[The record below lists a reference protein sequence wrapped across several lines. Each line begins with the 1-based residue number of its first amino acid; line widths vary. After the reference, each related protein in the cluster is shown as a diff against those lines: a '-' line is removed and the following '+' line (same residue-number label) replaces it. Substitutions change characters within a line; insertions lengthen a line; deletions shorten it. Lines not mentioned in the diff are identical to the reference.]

1 MININGKEWNELKL
15 KDIETFLSEL
25 EDDETFFLEFKE
37 EEIRQ
42 TQITKELS
50 AFANSYGGYL
60 FLGVEDKT
68 KKIVGCTDKWSELR
82 INTTICNGISPTP
95 QFDIKTFKLN
105 NSKKLFVIKVEEGF
119 FPPYITN
126 EGYIYH
132 RVSSSSDRVKD
143 SNTLNNLYEKKK
155 DNIKKIE
162 QKIYIPDISGQL
174 PDNLCGYIDLGFSLL
189 TKDLERTK
197 ELVRHADLK
206 KLNDILKEEGQP
218 YSISKVGFSIS
229 ITVGTRSVSRGDNPV
244 LANAGLSNFM
254 EILPDGSFRCRII
267 IIAEKNSSIASTS
280 HISLI
285 QTLYARIYES
295 IFGENFSK
303 SFIQADRYE
312 KLVVIKQ
319 FQPKIMVKKG
329 DAYESVVNE
338 YFNNHLVKYGNNIIV
353 NNNRVPLTGFLTLD
367 KKIFELNGIEFTTE
381 KIYEQLFYTSY
392 LTLGYIDRFP
402 SLSESDE

>member
-95 QFDIKTFKLN
+95 QFDIKTFKLK
-105 NSKKLFVIKVEEGF
+105 NSKKLYVIKVEEGF

-155 DNIKKIE
+155 DNIKKTE

-174 PDNLCGYIDLGFSLL
+174 PDNFCGYIDLGFSLI
-189 TKDLERTK
+189 TRDLERTK
-197 ELVRHADLK
+197 EVVRHADLNK
-206 KLNDILKEEGQP
+206 ISDILKENGEP

-229 ITVGTRSVSRGDNPV
+229 ITVGTRSISRGGNSILP
-244 LANAGLSNFM
+244 NAGLSNFM
-254 EILPDGSFRCRII
+254 EILPDGSFRCRVII
-267 IIAEKNSSIASTS
+267 VAEKNSSIASTS
-280 HISLI
+280 HVTLI
-285 QTLYARIYES
+285 QTLYSKIYES
-295 IFGENFSK
+295 IFGEDFSK
-303 SFIQADRYE
+303 CFIQADRYE
-312 KLVVIKQ
+312 KLIVIKQ
-319 FQPKIMVKKG
+319 FQPKIMVKNG
-329 DAYESVVNE
+329 DVYESIVNE
-338 YFNNHLVKYGNNIIV
+338 YFNNHLIKYGNNIIV
-353 NNNRVPLTGFLTLD
+353 NSNRVPFTGFLTLD
-367 KKIFELNGIEFTTE
+367 KNIFELNGIEFTT
-381 KIYEQLFYTSY
+381 KNIYEQLFYTSY
-392 LTLGYIDRFP
+392 LTMGYIDRFP
-402 SLSESDE
+402 SLPDE

>member
-95 QFDIKTFKLN
+95 QFDIKTFKLK
-105 NSKKLFVIKVEEGF
+105 NSKKLYVIKVEEGF

-155 DNIKKIE
+155 DNIKKTE

-174 PDNLCGYIDLGFSLL
+174 PDNFCGYIDLGFSLI
-189 TKDLERTK
+189 TRDLERTK
-197 ELVRHADLK
+197 EVVRHADLNK
-206 KLNDILKEEGQP
+206 ISDILKENGEP

-229 ITVGTRSVSRGDNPV
+229 ITVGTRSISRGGNSILP
-244 LANAGLSNFM
+244 NAGLSNFM
-254 EILPDGSFRCRII
+254 EILPDGSFRCRVII
-267 IIAEKNSSIASTS
+267 VAEKNSSIASTS
-280 HISLI
+280 HVTLI
-285 QTLYARIYES
+285 QTLYSKIYES

-303 SFIQADRYE
+303 CFIQADRYE
-312 KLVVIKQ
+312 KLIVIKQ
-319 FQPKIMVKKG
+319 FQPKIMVKNG
-329 DAYESVVNE
+329 DVYESIVNE
-338 YFNNHLVKYGNNIIV
+338 YFNNHLIKYGNNIIV
-353 NNNRVPLTGFLTLD
+353 NSNRVPFTGFLTLD
-367 KKIFELNGIEFTTE
+367 KNIFELNGIEFTT
-381 KIYEQLFYTSY
+381 KNIYEQLFYTSY
-392 LTLGYIDRFP
+392 LTMGYIDRFP
-402 SLSESDE
+402 SLPDE